1 MSTEG
6 IDKLRLLALAMGV
19 DEDEVPFD
27 LPDLSHLRALHGV
40 QAPEAALE
48 PALKGVEEGAAQLQ
62 EQVRKSRE
70 RDREIQEEQTEAME
84 QIKEQTSRDAWY
96 WIKLVL
102 LIIGTVL
109 AVLGLLIKLGWLP

>member
-1 MSTEG
+1 MSDEG
-6 IDKLRLLALAMGV
+6 IDKLRLLALAMGAG
-19 DEDEVPFD
+19 EDELPFD
-27 LPDLSHLRALHGV
+27 LPDLSHLRTLHGV

-70 RDREIQEEQTEAME
+70 RDREIQEEQTETME

-96 WIKLVL
+96 WIKLGLAAIVAVL
-102 LIIGTVL
+102 SVL
-109 AVLGLLIKLGWLP
+109 AYFGVVP